1 MPICTQDPGVCCAS
15 HLADLAPFP
24 WCCAATTIQIMIFA
38 PFVSYFWSNYSDL
51 TWTHPK
57 LWFSKGNLLIS
68 GKTALVKY
76 YIVWPD
82 TSCFNMFHQSPM
94 VKSPGRDPG
103 LCGWEAL
110 VRWDVG
116 VFVFGGSNTM
126 ECYDKPW
133 RMESNSFHP
142 EWSHNHKTTDVFEV
156 EIKCDHVACRWCLKW
171 LLQF

>member
-76 YIVWPD
+76 YNL
-82 TSCFNMFHQSPM
+82 TRYFMFQYVSSISHGEITRPRSGLMRMRSACPM
-94 VKSPGRDPG
+94 RCGG
-103 LCGWEAL
+103 LCIWGIEHHGMLWQAMK
-110 VRWDVG
+110 DG
-116 VFVFGGSNTM
+116 VQLFPSRV
-126 ECYDKPW
+126 KP
-133 RMESNSFHP
+133 
-142 EWSHNHKTTDVFEV
+142 
-156 EIKCDHVACRWCLKW
+156 
-171 LLQF
+171 